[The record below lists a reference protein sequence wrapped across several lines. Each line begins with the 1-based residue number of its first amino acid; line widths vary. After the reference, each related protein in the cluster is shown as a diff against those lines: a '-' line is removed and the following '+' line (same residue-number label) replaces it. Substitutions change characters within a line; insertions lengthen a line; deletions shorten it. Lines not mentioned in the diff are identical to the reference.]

1 MTIDTI
7 PITPL
12 TRQDFVSDQTVRW
25 CPGCGDYAI
34 LATIQ
39 KVLPDLGIPRENI
52 VFISGIGCSSRFPYY
67 MNTYGIHSIH
77 GRAPTLATGL
87 AIANPELS
95 IWVITG
101 DGDGLSIGGNHLL
114 HALRRNVNLNI
125 ILFNNRIYGLTKG
138 QYSPTSRLGARTKS
152 SPMGTIEHPI
162 NPIGLALAAEAS
174 FVARSLDAHTHHM
187 GEVLL
192 QAANHHGS
200 SFVEIY
206 QNCVI
211 FNPNEWEGLD
221 DRRTRDENILY
232 LEHGKPMVFGKSR
245 ERGIRLNGFMPEIVE
260 LGNGY
265 TEADLVVHD
274 ANSTELGYILSSMEY
289 PTPLGVFRNVTDR
302 ETYTDGL
309 MAQIAESQA
318 RRGKGDLDALYR
330 SADLWTVVPKEPD
343 EPIES
348 HISGRMPDELDE
360 EYVDQLDGGE
370 QAPMSA
376 VQDQLA
382 HDVVSSL
389 AAHAP
394 IEVDAQTSLAKAIR
408 QMNSHNIGCVLVTD
422 ETDKLV
428 GIFTERDVLM
438 RVAGLVDDLA
448 AATVGA
454 YMTPDPVAVNPD
466 LPVAHALH
474 LMSVYGFRHLPLVDE
489 ENRPTGIISF
499 RDVVAHLHGAV
510 AHLHGAVEHSHEA
523 VEHSHGA
530 ANGDPA

>member
-7 PITPL
+7 PVPQL

-34 LATIQ
+34 LATVQ
-39 KVLPDLGIPRENI
+39 KVLPELGIPRENI

-138 QYSPTSRLGARTKS
+138 QYSPTSRLGAKTKS

-174 FVARSLDAHTHHM
+174 FVARSIDAHTQHL

-200 SFVEIY
+200 SFVEVY

-211 FNPNEWEGLD
+211 FNPNEWVGLD
-221 DRRTRDENILY
+221 DRRTRDDNILY
-232 LEHGKPMVFGKSR
+232 LEHGKPMVFGKNLD
-245 ERGIRLNGFMPEIVE
+245 RGIRLNGFTPEIVT
-260 LGNGY
+260 LGDGV
-265 TEADLVVHD
+265 TEADLVIHN
-274 ANSTELGYILSSMEY
+274 AESTELGYILSNMEY
-289 PTPLGVFRNVTDR
+289 PTPMGVFRNVSTHP
-302 ETYTDGL
+302 TYTDGL
-309 MAQIAESQA
+309 MAQITDAQMK
-318 RRGKGDLDALYR
+318 RGKGNLDDLYR
-330 SADLWTVVPKEPD
+330 SADLWTVVPKEPN

-348 HISGRMPDELDE
+348 HISGRVSDELDD
-360 EYVDQLDGGE
+360 EYVDRLAFGE
-370 QAPMSA
+370 EPAASG
-376 VQDQLA
+376 VQDRLA
-382 HDVVSSL
+382 EDTVDLL
-389 AAHAP
+389 AVHAP
-394 IEVDAQTSLAKAIR
+394 VEADVHTSLAKAIR

-422 ETDKLV
+422 ENDKLI

-438 RVAGLVDDLA
+438 RVAGIVNDTA
-448 AATVGA
+448 AAAVGE
-454 YMTPDPVAVNPD
+454 YMTPNPVAVRAG
-466 LPVAHALH
+466 LPIAHALH

-489 ENRPTGIISF
+489 SGRPTGIISF
-499 RDVVAHLHGAV
+499 RDVVRHLHGAIAGV
-510 AHLHGAVEHSHEA
+510 V
-523 VEHSHGA
+523 
-530 ANGDPA
+530 ND

>member
-7 PITPL
+7 PITKL

-39 KVLPDLGIPRENI
+39 KVLPDLGIPRENV

-87 AIANPELS
+87 AITNPELS
-95 IWVITG
+95 VWVITG

-138 QYSPTSRLGARTKS
+138 QYSPTSRLGAKTKS

-174 FVARSLDAHTHHM
+174 FVARSLDAHTQHM
-187 GEVLL
+187 GEVLY

-211 FNPNEWEGLD
+211 FNPNEWVGLD

-232 LEHGKPMVFGKSR
+232 LEHGKPMVFGKNLD
-245 ERGIRLNGFMPEIVE
+245 RGIRLNGFTPEIVE

-265 TEADLVVHD
+265 SEADLVVHD
-274 ANSTELGYILSSMEY
+274 AESIELGYILSSMEY
-289 PTPLGVFRNVTDR
+289 PTPLGVFRNVTNR

-309 MAQIAESQA
+309 MSQIAESQA
-318 RRGKGDLDALYR
+318 KRGMGDLDALYR
-330 SADLWTVVPKEPD
+330 SADLWTVVSKEPD
-343 EPIES
+343 APIES
-348 HISGRMPDELDE
+348 HVSGQMPDELDE
-360 EYVDQLDGGE
+360 EYVDQLIVSE
-370 QAPMSA
+370 EPAATSA
-376 VQDQLA
+376 VQDSLV
-382 HDVVSSL
+382 HDTVAAL

-408 QMNSHNIGCVLVTD
+408 QMNSHNIGCVMVTD
-422 ETDKLV
+422 ENARLV

-438 RVAGLVDDLA
+438 RVAGLVDDLSA
-448 AATVGA
+448 VTVGSV
-454 YMTPDPVAVNPD
+454 MTPDPVAVRPD
-466 LPVAHALH
+466 LPIAHALH

-489 ENRPTGIISF
+489 DNRPTGIISF
-499 RDVVAHLHGAV
+499 RDVVSHLHGV
-510 AHLHGAVEHSHEA
+510 
-523 VEHSHGA
+523 

>member
-7 PITPL
+7 PVPQL

-34 LATIQ
+34 LATVQ
-39 KVLPDLGIPRENI
+39 KVLPELGIPRENT

-87 AIANPELS
+87 AIANPDLS
-95 IWVITG
+95 VWVITG

-138 QYSPTSRLGARTKS
+138 QYSPTSRLGAKTKS
-152 SPMGTIEHPI
+152 SPMGTIEHPL
-162 NPIGLALAAEAS
+162 NPIALALAAEAS
-174 FVARSLDAHTHHM
+174 FVARSIDAHTQHL

-200 SFVEIY
+200 SFVEVY

-211 FNPNEWEGLD
+211 FNPTEWEGLD
-221 DRRTRDENILY
+221 DRRTRDDNILY
-232 LEHGKPMVFGKSR
+232 LQHGKPMVFGKSQD
-245 ERGIRLNGFMPEIVE
+245 RGIRLNGFTPEIVT
-260 LGNGY
+260 LGDGI

-274 ANSTELGYILSSMEY
+274 AQSTELGYILSSMEY
-289 PTPLGVFRNVTDR
+289 PTPMGVFRNITDHP
-302 ETYTDGL
+302 TYTDGL
-309 MAQIAESQA
+309 MAQITQA
-318 RRGKGDLDALYR
+318 QAKRGKGNLDELYR

-343 EPIES
+343 EPIET
-348 HISGRMPDELDE
+348 HISGRMADGLDD
-360 EYVDQLDGGE
+360 EYVDRLAFGE
-370 QAPMSA
+370 VAPA
-376 VQDQLA
+376 ITNGVQDSLSE
-382 HDVVSSL
+382 DIVDSL
-389 AAHAP
+389 APHAP
-394 IEVDAQTSLAKAIR
+394 VEVDEHTSLAKTIR

-422 ETDKLV
+422 ENDRLI

-448 AATVGA
+448 LATVGQ
-454 YMTPDPVAVNPD
+454 YMTPNPVAVRAD
-466 LPVAHALH
+466 LPIAHALH

-489 ENRPTGIISF
+489 DNRPTGVISF
-499 RDVVAHLHGAV
+499 RDVVRHLHGSA
-510 AHLHGAVEHSHEA
+510 GD
-523 VEHSHGA
+523 GA
-530 ANGDPA
+530 ASH